1 MSRVRLPHRGE
12 EGMCEIDET
21 RLEALK
27 AAANEV
33 LDLYL
38 WYFRRAAE
46 IEIEGHRWLRMIV
59 DRHPILEEVWP
70 AVRQYVR
77 ITTDWFEKCRRGYE
91 DYVASLRKEI
101 HDAKAVGEILEV
113 LEKASDYGRHPEMR
127 KAFVE
132 TLAQGFVTASTKA
145 EGAKKA

>member
-1 MSRVRLPHRGE
+1 
-12 EGMCEIDET
+12 MCKIDET

-38 WYFRRAAE
+38 WYFRRATE
-46 IEIEGHRWLRMIV
+46 IEIEGHQWLRTIV
-59 DRHPILEEVWP
+59 DRHPVLEEVWP
-70 AVRQYVR
+70 AVRQYIR
-77 ITTDWFEKCRRGYE
+77 IAIDRLERCRRGYE

-101 HDAKAVGEILEV
+101 HNAKTVSEVLEV

-127 KAFVE
+127 KASAEAF
-132 TLAQGFVTASTKA
+132 AQGFVTASTKA
-145 EGAKKA
+145 EGAKA